1 VQQKGAQQATVRG
14 HGRIDLLDQKT
25 GKCPLHASWKE
36 SFATSRDEPLDVLTL
51 VGNAKMIDDE
61 HKQVLAGDRLQI
73 WLQPGDEKGENDPQL
88 NKSQGRRVHHL
99 VATDHVFAQS
109 PDMKIHQSKHLVVH
123 FKDVPTPPDPSGG
136 ILAGSSKDAQATP
149 SRPGFSGPA
158 DAPPP
163 VPSPP
168 HARGPIPDPGK
179 AKAAE
184 PNKPPRPIEISARGI
199 EAHVK

>member
-1 VQQKGAQQATVRG
+1 SLTIETAHATGTHVVLISDQELFEAHGTDFFYNAVTSQTILKGNPQIQKFKKDGEEYGVFAIKEGNLVYADDLEIVQQKGAQQATVRG

-99 VATDHVFAQS
+99 VATDHVF
-109 PDMKIHQSKHLVVH
+109 
-123 FKDVPTPPDPSGG
+123 
-136 ILAGSSKDAQATP
+136 
-149 SRPGFSGPA
+149 
-158 DAPPP
+158 
-163 VPSPP
+163 
-168 HARGPIPDPGK
+168 
-179 AKAAE
+179 
-184 PNKPPRPIEISARGI
+184 
-199 EAHVK
+199 